1 MNSCLKLIVRKLD
14 TILISAGNS
23 NLDEMYDSLGIVTTL
38 MAQMKLSGLKV
49 SDTELL
55 SERMSNFNDST
66 MQKMKKLSG
75 FVNEYGE
82 NIPMKAKNCY
92 VLEAVK
98 RIGKTRAEDIEEAD
112 ERTITAVMGSAN
124 LIAGIVKMD
133 TDMI

>member
-1 MNSCLKLIVRKLD
+1 M
-14 TILISAGNS
+14 
-23 NLDEMYDSLGIVTTL
+23 
-38 MAQMKLSGLKV
+38 QLSGLKD
-49 SDTELL
+49 SDIELL
-55 SERMSNFNDST
+55 KERMSSFNDST
-66 MQKMKKLSG
+66 MHKMRKLTG

-98 RIGKTRAEDIEEAD
+98 RIGGTRDEEMKETD

-133 TDMI
+133 PDLI

>member
-1 MNSCLKLIVRKLD
+1 
-14 TILISAGNS
+14 
-23 NLDEMYDSLGIVTTL
+23 
-38 MAQMKLSGLKV
+38 MKLSGLKL

-66 MQKMKKLSG
+66 MQTMKKLSG

-92 VLEAVK
+92 ILEAVK
-98 RIGKTRAEDIEEAD
+98 RIGKTRAEDIKEAD

-124 LIAGIVKMD
+124 LISGIVKMD
-133 TDMI
+133 TDLI